1 MKLKTNKTC
10 IKWQKKIT
18 NQKNKDQNK
27 KKYIYNKRSEKR
39 CQPALTF

>member
-27 KKYIYNKRSEKR
+27 IKIYIIKEVKKDVNLR
-39 CQPALTF
+39 